1 VTELQARLAGARRVI
16 VEPRPDEAARA
27 TELFGRVAGVAGV
40 AAGEASR
47 LVVTLAAG
55 TSADDVRE
63 DIFRAAVA
71 GGLTLRELR
80 LETPSLEEIFGRAT
94 ADDGASVA

>member
-1 VTELQARLAGARRVI
+1 M
-16 VEPRPDEAARA
+16 
-27 TELFGRVAGVAGV
+27 
-40 AAGEASR
+40 
-47 LVVTLAAG
+47 TLAAG
-55 TSADDVRE
+55 ATADDVRE

-94 ADDGASVA
+94 ADDGAAVA